1 LQWFRG
7 ADWARLPG
15 GATVSSALAPM
26 NGLPRIT
33 LPARRPRGAEVK
45 AAFGCLALL
54 AVGVAAATPF
64 AAVPWDGAAP
74 LLPAY
79 ATAVLMIDLFTAT
92 LLVSQYVAT
101 GAPALLALAAAYL
114 FNGFTAVAWVASFPG
129 VFATEGLP
137 GDDLQTT
144 AVIAAFRRL
153 AFPIGLLAYAVLRH
167 SATHAARK
175 LGGPVRP
182 IRDGGRRRRLCR
194 RRSARRRAVGVGL
207 SASTPDADGQHAR
220 VPTAAWD
227 VVLWASIAATLAA
240 GAVIARLRPFS
251 VLDLWLLV
259 TLAAFLV
266 ELVMLGF
273 VADGVRFSLGWW
285 AGRAVGLAAVAVV
298 ALALLVDTVR
308 TIARSVTTLSAEVQA
323 RRAREAS
330 LEALGAAIA
339 HELNQPLAAIVT
351 SAEAAS
357 RWLDRVQPD
366 LGQARERLLAISEE
380 SARAGR
386 VLSGL
391 RRSFGQRSLQE
402 GAVEARSLLLSVAA
416 LVRDDARAA
425 DVRLEVDD
433 GGVGAVLVRGDV
445 DQLRQALSNLAI
457 NAIEATAQ
465 PQKPPRVVTLSV
477 RTGGRRLVLSVGDT
491 GPGISAAPIEA
502 IFEAFRSG
510 KLHGM
515 GLGLMI
521 SRTIVEAHGGT
532 IAASNRPGGG
542 ALFEIT
548 LPMEAVH
555 DR

>member
-1 LQWFRG
+1 
-7 ADWARLPG
+7 
-15 GATVSSALAPM
+15 M

-33 LPARRPRGAEVK
+33 LPVRRPSGAEVK
-45 AAFGCLALL
+45 AAIACLALL

-64 AAVPWDGAAP
+64 AAVPGDVAAP
-74 LLPAY
+74 LLPGY

-92 LLVSQYVAT
+92 LLVSQYVAI

-129 VFATEGLP
+129 VFAPEGLL
-137 GDDLQTT
+137 GGDLQTT

-153 AFPIGLLAYAVLRH
+153 AFPIGLLAYALLRQ
-167 SATHAARK
+167 R
-175 LGGPVRP
+175 
-182 IRDGGRRRRLCR
+182 GGRHERWRPWSRAHATAAVAG
-194 RRSARRRAVGVGL
+194 SALAALLATGAALGL
-207 SASTPDADGQHAR
+207 SGSAPTLMADAR

-227 VVLWASIAATLAA
+227 AVLWASIATTLAA
-240 GAVIARLRPFS
+240 AVAVARLRPFS

-273 VADGVRFSLGWW
+273 VAEGVRFSLGWW

-308 TIARSVTTLSAEVQA
+308 TIARSVTTLAAEVQA

-339 HELNQPLAAIVT
+339 HELNQPLAAIAT
-351 SAEAAS
+351 SAEAAG
-357 RWLDRVQPD
+357 RWLDRARPD

-386 VLSGL
+386 VLVGL
-391 RRSFGQRSLQE
+391 RRSFGRRSPKG
-402 GAVEARSLLLSVAA
+402 GAVEAGALLLSVAA

-425 DVRLEVDD
+425 DVRVEVDD
-433 GGVGAVLVRGDV
+433 GGVGAMLVRGDV

-457 NAIEATAQ
+457 NAIEAMAQ
-465 PQKPPRVVTLSV
+465 PGLPSRVVTLSA
-477 RTGGRRLVLSVGDT
+477 RSGGGTLVLSVGDT
-491 GPGISAAPIEA
+491 GPGIPDTLIEA
-502 IFEAFRSG
+502 AFEAFRSG

-521 SRTIVEAHGGT
+521 SRTIVEAHGGV
-532 IAASNRPGGG
+532 IAASNKPGGG
-542 ALFEIT
+542 ALFEVT
-548 LPMEAVH
+548 LPMEAAH
-555 DR
+555 GR